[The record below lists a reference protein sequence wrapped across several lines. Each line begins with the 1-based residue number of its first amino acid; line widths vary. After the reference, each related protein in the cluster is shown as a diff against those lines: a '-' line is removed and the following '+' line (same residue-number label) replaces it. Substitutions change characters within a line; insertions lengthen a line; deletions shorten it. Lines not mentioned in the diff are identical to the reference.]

1 MYIEFSSSFHLL
13 APDPR
18 PTNNNIIIPDGIS
31 VTSITLPAK
40 VHARNLRLDGAPLPL
55 RSIGV
60 RHARLDRK
68 SSNSGVIQPCLNSAV
83 SAEMVLEA
91 SPGVGGESGGSSDSL
106 GREVGQRGV
115 VGFAVV
121 HQDLGLATDA
131 QMLLSALSRVGHGYE
146 RDV

>member
-18 PTNNNIIIPDGIS
+18 STNHNIIIPDGIS
-31 VTSITLPAK
+31 VATITLPTK
-40 VHARNLRLDGAPLPL
+40 VHARNLRLDAAPLPL

-60 RHARLDRK
+60 RDARLDRQARN
-68 SSNSGVIQPCLNSAV
+68 SSIVQPRLNSAV

-91 SPGVGGESGGSSDSL
+91 SPGVGGESGGSGNAL
-106 GREVGQRGV
+106 GREVGKCGV

-131 QMLLSALSRVGHGYE
+131 QMLLGALSRVGHGYE